1 MRGTQDRAMSALPP
15 IPASKYLID
24 DRPLVVKLQL
34 VRLIG
39 FKAAIVLQQVRYWLG
54 EDRRPQVRDGH
65 PWVYN
70 TYPDWQKQFPFW
82 PVSTI
87 KETFLELE
95 REGLLLSGH
104 FNARNTDRT
113 KWYTIPPNVIRDLDR
128 RAQADAVPQAR
139 RRGARRE
146 DGTLPALPESSLLI
160 DRDTLIILPR
170 LAARIGLNEAIVLQQ
185 VFYWLGGD
193 RKPHVRDGRRWV
205 YNTYEGWREQFPF
218 LSERTIR
225 RTIRELEQ
233 AGLLES
239 AFFVDHPEHRHLDHT
254 KWYTIDFGRLAALQ
268 SADPLAACVPPQGM
282 GSASLGAAQRHHST
296 TTSAAVGNGQKS
308 TIGSAITNTSKR
320 PGSAIGS
327 GHGTTLSMATN
338 GQWKR
343 PEAPVAAA
351 IRGRE
356 SWPESAIEPANIRHS
371 SSTEIS
377 SEIPAQKRQQ
387 QQQVIGTGEAEPGK
401 GDIVV
406 AVSPEAALVANLVE
420 RRITQAAARKLVKTH
435 PATTIANQIEIFDWL
450 REVDPEDERYSA
462 GRLRRMIEED
472 WTPPPGFVSAAVR
485 EQRARE
491 AAEVGRLARV
501 ERARWV
507 AKHEAQRVRE
517 EDERRGRLAR
527 IGVTAEDQLVWRRV
541 LERPRPLASPLV
553 ELLRRALFYAP
564 RDGNPA
570 LIIMRDEADLALIHA
585 EHHAGGRAEID
596 RRVAR
601 QCHLSFADVR
611 YAHYAMIATLLHDGA
626 DEAIA
631 SAMPLTSMGTRQNAK
646 Q

>member
-1 MRGTQDRAMSALPP
+1 MQGTQDRAMSALPP

-128 RAQADAVPQAR
+128 RAQTDAVPQAR

-146 DGTLPALPESSLLI
+146 NDALPALPESNLLI

-233 AGLLES
+233 TGLLES
-239 AFFVDHPEHRHLDHT
+239 AFFTDHPEHRHLDHT
-254 KWYTIDFGRLAALQ
+254 KWYTIDFDQLAVLQ
-268 SADPLAACVPPQGM
+268 SADPIAACVPPQGT
-282 GSASLGAAQRHHST
+282 GSVPPEAVKRHHST
-296 TTSAAVGNGQKS
+296 ATITATGNGQES
-308 TIGSAITNTSKR
+308 TIGRAGTNPTKR
-320 PGSAIGS
+320 PEGDIGS
-327 GHGTTLSMATN
+327 GHDATVNMVSN

-343 PEAPVAAA
+343 PEAPTGAA
-351 IRGRE
+351 IRGRV
-356 SWPESAIEPANIRHS
+356 SRPESNIEPAKIRHS

-377 SEIPAQKRQQ
+377 SEIPAQRTQQ

-401 GDIVV
+401 GNVV
-406 AVSPEAALVANLVE
+406 VTVYPEAALVASLVE
-420 RRITQAAARKLVKTH
+420 RRVTQAAARKLVKTH
-435 PATTIANQIEIFDWL
+435 PPAMIANQIEVFDWL

-472 WTPPPGFVSAAVR
+472 WTPPPGFVSAAMR

-491 AAEVGRLARV
+491 TAEVGRLARE

-507 AKHEAQRVRE
+507 AEHEAQRVRG

-527 IGVTAEDQLVWRRV
+527 IGVTDEDQLVWRRV
-541 LERPRPLASPLV
+541 LELPRPLASPLA

-570 LIIMRDEADLALIHA
+570 LIIVRDEADLALIQA
-585 EHHAGGRAEID
+585 EHHARGRAEVD

-601 QCHLSFADVR
+601 QCHRSFADVR
-611 YAHYAMIATLLHDGA
+611 YAHYAMIATLLHDGT
-626 DEAIA
+626 DEA
-631 SAMPLTSMGTRQNAK
+631 SVSTMPSISMGTRQNAK
-646 Q
+646 

>member
-1 MRGTQDRAMSALPP
+1 MVAIGASQPGKGIVMRGTQDRAMSALPP

-225 RTIRELEQ
+225 RMIRELEQ
-233 AGLLES
+233 EGLLES
-239 AFFVDHPEHRHLDHT
+239 AFFADHPEHRHLDHT
-254 KWYTIDFGRLAALQ
+254 KWYTINFDRLAALQ
-268 SADPLAACVPPQGM
+268 SADPIAACVPPQGT
-282 GSASLGAAQRHHST
+282 GSVPLEADKRHHST
-296 TTSAAVGNGQKS
+296 ITIAAVGNGQKS
-308 TIGSAITNTSKR
+308 TTGRAITSTTKR
-320 PGSAIGS
+320 PESDIGS
-327 GHGTTLSMATN
+327 GHDATLNMASN
-338 GQWKR
+338 GQWNR
-343 PEAPVAAA
+343 PEAPIQWRLLAGWPGQKPPLNRPKSA
-351 IRGRE
+351 ILLLQRLVQRSQHKGHSNNNRSSEQVKQSKGRE
-356 SWPESAIEPANIRHS
+356 MLLLLAIPKLLWSQVS
-371 SSTEIS
+371 SS
-377 SEIPAQKRQQ
+377 
-387 QQQVIGTGEAEPGK
+387 
-401 GDIVV
+401 
-406 AVSPEAALVANLVE
+406 AA
-420 RRITQAAARKLVKTH
+420 
-435 PATTIANQIEIFDWL
+435 
-450 REVDPEDERYSA
+450 S
-462 GRLRRMIEED
+462 
-472 WTPPPGFVSAAVR
+472 
-485 EQRARE
+485 
-491 AAEVGRLARV
+491 
-501 ERARWV
+501 
-507 AKHEAQRVRE
+507 
-517 EDERRGRLAR
+517 
-527 IGVTAEDQLVWRRV
+527 
-541 LERPRPLASPLV
+541 PRPP
-553 ELLRRALFYAP
+553 RA
-564 RDGNPA
+564 NW
-570 LIIMRDEADLALIHA
+570 
-585 EHHAGGRAEID
+585 
-596 RRVAR
+596 
-601 QCHLSFADVR
+601 
-611 YAHYAMIATLLHDGA
+611 
-626 DEAIA
+626 
-631 SAMPLTSMGTRQNAK
+631 
-646 Q
+646 